1 MRLIDADLVIDTV
14 NDFKGKNRITDLGIK
29 LVKEIVSNAPTVDA
43 EPIRHGHWI
52 PVNPDMYMAEYFEC
66 SVCGMYSRD
75 GLFRKELGYEYCP
88 NCGALMDEV
97 ENNGEMDKT

>member
-1 MRLIDADLVIDTV
+1 MRLIDADALHYIMEDTEKPKQMDHIRRFMV
-14 NDFKGKNRITDLGIK
+14 DK
-29 LVKEIVSNAPTVDA
+29 APTIDA

-52 PVNPDMYMAEYFEC
+52 PVNPDMYRAEYFEC

-88 NCGALMDEV
+88 NCGAKMDEV
-97 ENNGEMDKT
+97 